1 MQILIFSGLEN
12 DYYILAKENVEKIP
26 SEILKEIPD
35 NPERLFN
42 DDIEVLYS
50 RGFHPEVE
58 QIKFQFPKSKLLN
71 KLEENGFLKVV
82 L

>member
-1 MQILIFSGLEN
+1 MQIIIFSGLEN
-12 DYYILAKENVEKIP
+12 TYYILSKENFEKIP

-35 NPERLFN
+35 KRERLFN

-50 RGFHPEVE
+50 QGFHPKVKLIKN
-58 QIKFQFPKSKLLN
+58 QITKPKLQN
-71 KLEENGFLKVV
+71 NLEEKGFLKVV

>member
-58 QIKFQFPKSKLLN
+58 QIKFQFPKPKLLN